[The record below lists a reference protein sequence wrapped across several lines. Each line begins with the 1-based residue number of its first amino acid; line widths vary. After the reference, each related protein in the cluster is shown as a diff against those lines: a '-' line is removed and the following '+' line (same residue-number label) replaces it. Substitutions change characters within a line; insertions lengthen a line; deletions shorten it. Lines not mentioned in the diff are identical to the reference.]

1 MLNLLSS
8 KTLRETQA
16 MNRSVLK
23 RALEESHARSDA
35 TRIIKL
41 SKTGAFVHHLP
52 RSVRSFASVRF
63 KHRRKG
69 SERCVRIMA
78 LSRHLGR

>member
-1 MLNLLSS
+1 
-8 KTLRETQA
+8 

-35 TRIIKL
+35 TRIIKV

-52 RSVRSFASVRF
+52 RSVRSFASLRS
-63 KHRRKG
+63 KH
-69 SERCVRIMA
+69 
-78 LSRHLGR
+78 L

>member
-8 KTLRETQA
+8 KNVTGNTLQETRA

-23 RALEESHARSDA
+23 RAEESHARSDA

-52 RSVRSFASVRF
+52 RSVRSFASLRS
-63 KHRRKG
+63 KH
-69 SERCVRIMA
+69 
-78 LSRHLGR
+78 L